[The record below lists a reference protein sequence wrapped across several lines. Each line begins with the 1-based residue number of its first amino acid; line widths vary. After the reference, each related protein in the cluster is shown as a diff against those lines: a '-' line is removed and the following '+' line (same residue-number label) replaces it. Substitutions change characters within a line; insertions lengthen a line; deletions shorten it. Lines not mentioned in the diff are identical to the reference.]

1 MIFWKVLF
9 EALYFKGSYNVSSG
23 GKTHWRPVVIGSS
36 GSVGPWDCLTFSR
49 VPSHHGLD
57 YSACCPPTQM
67 CKRKK
72 RSRKAK
78 ATTVPITAPWC
89 GVLDSASMHKA
100 LKSTPSTGE
109 RGVGRRKE
117 RERGAGR
124 WLSSR
129 VLTTKPDNLTVNPR
143 IYMVEGENQQPQTVL
158 WPLHTLWRAHAHM
171 HTTQSESVSGIFV
184 LLCWGRKE
192 GKKNKDVE
200 KKEKEE
206 SLKSLLETRS
216 LYS

>member
-9 EALYFKGSYNVSSG
+9 EALYFQGSYKVSFS

-36 GSVGPWDCLTFSR
+36 GSVGPWNCLTFSR

-57 YSACCPPTQM
+57 YSACCPPTQI

-78 ATTVPITAPWC
+78 ATTVPITAPWY
-89 GVLDSASMHKA
+89 GVLDSACMHKA
-100 LKSTPSTGE
+100 LKSIPSTAGE
-109 RGVGRRKE
+109 RGGEKK
-117 RERGAGR
+117 RERKGGRKMAQQQGAYQQAWQPECEPQNLHGGGR
-124 WLSSR
+124 ESATTNCPLTPAHTVACTCIQHR
-129 VLTTKPDNLTVNPR
+129 VNRWVGFL
-143 IYMVEGENQQPQTVL
+143 
-158 WPLHTLWRAHAHM
+158 
-171 HTTQSESVSGIFV
+171 FF
-184 LLCWGRKE
+184 LLCWRRKE

-206 SLKSLLETRS
+206 NLKSLLETRS